1 MKFEVNI
8 PDSEIQKCLDELA
21 VAAVR
26 QKVRDWQSG
35 DKIKAAV
42 NSAWIAKL
50 DDAIIRA
57 FDNSDEL
64 EKRIMVQIEN
74 KIRSRLNALQKAKA

>member
-1 MKFEVNI
+1 MRFEVEI
-8 PDSEIQKCLDELA
+8 PDREIQKCLDELA
-21 VAAVR
+21 LAAVR
-26 QKVRDWQSG
+26 EKVRNWQSG

-64 EKRIMVQIEN
+64 EKKIMIQIEN
-74 KIRSRLNALQKAKA
+74 KIRARLNALQKAKP